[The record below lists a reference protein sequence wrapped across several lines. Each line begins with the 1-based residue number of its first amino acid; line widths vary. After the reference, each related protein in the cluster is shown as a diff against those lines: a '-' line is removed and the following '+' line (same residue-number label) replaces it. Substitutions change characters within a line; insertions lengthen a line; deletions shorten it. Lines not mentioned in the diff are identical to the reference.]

1 MPIPLFPLGLRMP
14 ANHLRT
20 SEGGPC
26 YDTCTCGFIQRQ
38 VLATVLFFEFLVL
51 HCFNSHGQTNV
62 GEITQNKDEF
72 LTDVTLRVLEGFVY
86 GEQCLQRPVI
96 VTES

>member
-1 MPIPLFPLGLRMP
+1 MLD
-14 ANHLRT
+14 N
-20 SEGGPC
+20 
-26 YDTCTCGFIQRQ
+26 
-38 VLATVLFFEFLVL
+38 VFEFLVL
-51 HCFNSHGQTNV
+51 HCFYSHGQTNV

-96 VTES
+96 IATELNFLFLIEQLQFWPAIPIRRPKNLVQ